1 MKSKFFLIALALA
14 AASLVLAGAQAAD
27 SPTMTAA
34 QIVQFTAL
42 DSAMAPMT
50 ASTTPPF
57 NGVAPHN
64 YDPRD
69 TDSVQTKWLDG
80 TGCPNAVATNNT
92 NNSNGNYTSPT
103 CSVQFDPRDEENDG
117 LLLEKAQTSENSAAF
132 AELKGVKGTTAT
144 ELGYDLRKFSDRT
157 TPNGSHCGAGAPR
170 FDVYTTDG
178 LFFVGCQ
185 SPPPDNQ
192 TPGPDWIRLRWG
204 GSVPLLGFKSGGAG
218 VPEPVTGTVQHIFI
232 VFDEGTDTGPDFFG
246 AAFIDNVDYNGQLV
260 GKG

>member
-64 YDPRD
+64 YDPGD

-80 TGCPNAVATNNT
+80 TGGPNAVATNNT
-92 NNSNGNYTSPT
+92 NNTQGGDYTEPVCASG
-103 CSVQFDPRDEENDG
+103 FDPKDEENSG
-117 LLLEKAQTSENSAAF
+117 LLLEKAQTAENSAAF
-132 AELKGVKGTTAT
+132 AELKGVKGTTPH
-144 ELGYDLRKFSDRT
+144 ELGYDLRKAGDRFS
-157 TPNGSHCGAGAPR
+157 PNGSHCGAGAPR

-185 SPPPDNQ
+185 SPPPDGEQ
-192 TPGPDWIRLRWG
+192 DGQAWIRLRWG
-204 GSVPLLGFKSGGAG
+204 GSVPLLGFKSGGPG
-218 VPEPVTGTVQHIFI
+218 VAEPVTGTDQHIFL
-232 VFDEGTDTGPDFFG
+232 VFD
-246 AAFIDNVDYNGQLV
+246 
-260 GKG
+260 